1 MSPLHQLNIG
11 QLLTTPLANAPDQ
24 LVIHGEVSQPYRAV
38 RGRIGRL
45 GSLLAT
51 LGVRMGDVVA
61 VMDWDSHRYYECF
74 FAVPMLGAVLHTVN
88 IRLSPEQI
96 LYTINHAEDA
106 VILCHADFAPVLA
119 ALLPRLAR
127 PAKLIL
133 LQDAAGPPP
142 EGIPWAGEYE
152 ALLAGADPGHS
163 FQQFDE
169 TTRATLFY
177 TTGTTGDPKGV
188 TFTHR
193 QLVLHTLSTAAACGT
208 LPDGGGVH
216 RADVYMPVTPLFH
229 VHAWGMPYLATMLG
243 LKQIYPGR
251 YEPTRLLRLIE
262 THGVTFSH
270 CVPTILNMLLTA
282 PDSDKVDLSGWKVI
296 IGGAALPAGLAEAA
310 LARGIRV
317 RTGYGMSETCPV
329 LSVSDT
335 ITGAGPDRRVYDVP
349 AGRAIPL
356 VELALQSETM
366 ETVAHDGLITGEVV
380 ARAPWLTEAYLNNP
394 AGSEALWR
402 DGWLHTG
409 DIGTI
414 DSTGTLRIGDRLKDV
429 IKSGGEWL
437 SSLELENLA
446 SRVSGVAEV
455 AAFGLPDV
463 KWGERPVLALVLA
476 AGTVADGVKAAV
488 HAAICAEIAAGRLPK
503 WADPERIVIVESLC
517 KTSVG
522 KLDKKRMRVELAG

>member
-1 MSPLHQLNIG
+1 MSPQHQLNIG

-24 LVIHGEVSQPYRAV
+24 LVIHGEVSNPYRAV
-38 RGRIGRL
+38 RERIGRL
-45 GSLLAT
+45 GSLLAS
-51 LGVRMGDVVA
+51 LGVAKGDVVA
-61 VMDWDSHRYYECF
+61 VMDWDSHRYYESF

-96 LYTINHAEDA
+96 LYTINNAEDA
-106 VILCHADFAPVLA
+106 VILCHTDFAPVLA
-119 ALLPRLAR
+119 ALLARLTK
-127 PAKLIL
+127 PAKFIL
-133 LQDAAGPPP
+133 LQDVAGPPP

-152 ALLAGADPGHS
+152 ALLDGADPEHV
-163 FQQFDE
+163 FAHFDE
-169 TTRATLFY
+169 NTRATLFY

-193 QLVLHTLSTAAACGT
+193 QLVLHTLSAAAACGT
-208 LPDGGGVH
+208 LPDGGGLH

-229 VHAWGMPYLATMLG
+229 VHAWGMPYVATMLG
-243 LKQIYPGR
+243 LKQVYPGR

-262 THGVTFSH
+262 RHGVTFSH

-282 PDSDKVDLSGWKVI
+282 PDTDKVDLSGWKVI

-335 ITGAGPDRRVYDVP
+335 ITGVGPDRRVYEVP

-356 VELALQSETM
+356 VELALQSEAT
-366 ETVAHDGLITGEVV
+366 EPVPQDGRTSGEVT
-380 ARAPWLTEAYLNNP
+380 ARAPWLTEAYLKNP
-394 AGSEALWR
+394 AGTKALWR

-414 DSTGTLRIGDRLKDV
+414 DATGTLRIGDRLKDV

-446 SRVSGVAEV
+446 SRVSGVVEV
-455 AAFGLPDV
+455 AAIGMPDA

-476 AGTVADGVKAAV
+476 ASADAEVAKTAI

-503 WADPERIVIVESLC
+503 WADPERITLVESLP